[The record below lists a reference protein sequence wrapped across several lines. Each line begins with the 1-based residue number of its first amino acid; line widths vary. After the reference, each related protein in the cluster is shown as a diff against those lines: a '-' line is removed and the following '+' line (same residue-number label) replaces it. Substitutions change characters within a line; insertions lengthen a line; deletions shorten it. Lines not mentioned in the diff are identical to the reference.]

1 MRRRLIASL
10 LAGTFVFPYPQRA
23 LAGAFATEFTQLLN
37 HGQLVMQYIRQGE
50 QLQQEILQYEDMLRN
65 VKGLPSQ
72 TFGPII
78 ADVNQL
84 AAIVQGGM
92 ALAYSMASLDSE
104 FRRRYPG
111 YAASTGTY
119 FTNYRTWAQTSL
131 DTTLG
136 ALRAAGLQGQQ
147 LQSEQAV
154 LATLRS
160 MAQSSDGRMQALQV
174 IGDIA
179 EQQVQQLMKLR
190 QLMLADLQS
199 KQAYQAT
206 QIQKQ
211 AAIEAAS
218 EQFLNSSPSRGD
230 GRTYQ
235 AGWK

>member
-1 MRRRLIASL
+1 MRRNLTASILAVILAVPYPRPL
-10 LAGTFVFPYPQRA
+10 LAGV
-23 LAGAFATEFTQLLN
+23 FATEFTQVLN

-50 QLQQEILQYEDMLRN
+50 QLREAILQYEDMLRN
-65 VKGLPSQ
+65 VKNLPSQ
-72 TFGPII
+72 TFGPIS
-78 ADVNQL
+78 ADINQL

-154 LATLRS
+154 LSNLRS

-211 AAIEAAS
+211 ATIEAAS
-218 EQFLNSSPSRGD
+218 EQFLNSNPSRGD

>member
-1 MRRRLIASL
+1 MRRSL
-10 LAGTFVFPYPQRA
+10 TAFVLAVMLAVQYPRPLQ
-23 LAGAFATEFTQLLN
+23 AGAFATEFTQILN

-50 QLQQEILQYEDMLRN
+50 QLREAILQYEDMLRN
-65 VKGLPSQ
+65 VKNLPSQ

-78 ADVNQL
+78 ADIKQL

-136 ALRAAGLQGQQ
+136 TLRAAGLQGQQ

-154 LATLRS
+154 LSNLRS

-174 IGDIA
+174 LGDIA

-218 EQFLNSSPSRGD
+218 EQFLNSNPSTGD
-230 GRTYQ
+230 GKTYQ